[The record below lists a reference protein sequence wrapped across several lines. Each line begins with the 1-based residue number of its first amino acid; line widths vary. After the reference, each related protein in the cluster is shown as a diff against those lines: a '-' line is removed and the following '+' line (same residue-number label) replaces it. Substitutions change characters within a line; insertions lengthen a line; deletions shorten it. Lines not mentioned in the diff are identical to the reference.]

1 MHVVVCSDYICIE
14 VSKLYVFLYVW
25 IKYICLSL
33 YINVC
38 VYMYVC
44 VCLYIHVFG
53 WIMDSHSPDFL
64 GL

>member
-1 MHVVVCSDYICIE
+1 MHVVVCSYYICIE

-38 VYMYVC
+38 VYIC
-44 VCLYIHVFG
+44 VCMFVY
-53 WIMDSHSPDFL
+53 MFL
-64 GL
+64 DG